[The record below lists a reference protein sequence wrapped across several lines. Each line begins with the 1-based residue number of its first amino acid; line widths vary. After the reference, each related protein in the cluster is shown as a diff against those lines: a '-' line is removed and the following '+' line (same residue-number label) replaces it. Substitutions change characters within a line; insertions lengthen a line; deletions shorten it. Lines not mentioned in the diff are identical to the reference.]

1 MVAAWPGQ
9 YHRPM
14 TIEEH
19 LEQIRTNIDDPAPYL
34 VFADWLQEQGNPWG
48 RLITL
53 QHGLEQRPGDSA
65 IAAEVEALMKKH
77 KWTPKAKPRLL
88 RLEWRW
94 GFIRSIRVF
103 DEYNHEDLDEVLGP
117 VLDLPMAA
125 LVQSGLIFR
134 DPRYVDDDR
143 KPAKVLQR
151 FPAGA
156 DVRQVGPVAPDDKEV
171 DEKAPWIGVQEK
183 IPASIGRFEQA
194 VVLVC
199 HGISSLPAALGKLPL
214 ERIDID
220 WCGRLRA
227 IPDAVWGIESL
238 GYISMYDCDGL
249 GLNMGQVNNLL
260 FGFVRART
268 PRKQRIFEA
277 ALFRGEAPK
286 ATTEQ
291 LLFALD
297 NNVKSVRTRALAQLE
312 KQLESPLAAHP
323 VGSGSVVAVLGGLN
337 LDKKALKTRVEA
349 TGAKLATK
357 VTAKTTHVV
366 LGEKPRGKQ
375 HELGGLPIL
384 LERHLA
390 DLGGKGKSGK
400 GKRKATASGGKLP
413 LERMAK
419 DLRSKGDKKILA
431 VVQALQEHGDLPA
444 ELLPELFLVLQN
456 TQLEKLGKGR
466 KLARKLFAAYA
477 PNKLRNA
484 VARHFKTSMLLA
496 GETKQADRLAAL
508 EREAGKLIEMPRLAR
523 LMIEDFGCG
532 LKFILA
538 RGDEG
543 EIQWALGR
551 RINKRCIDLAGLELS
566 ALPDLSAFDL
576 LEVNA
581 ANNHLG
587 SFPVALSKLPALSKL
602 DLSDNYLRTLP
613 RSLVQF
619 TALRVLDLSR
629 NRFQTFPK
637 GVVTIAGLK
646 ELDLGADT
654 WGETRITR
662 IPKEIVALKKLEVLK
677 IENGHVA
684 VQVPEEM
691 AAMTWLKRFEV
702 TWKGAAKT
710 APAALRKLLPTC
722 KIC

>member
-1 MVAAWPGQ
+1 
-9 YHRPM
+9 M

-19 LEQIRTNIDDPAPYL
+19 LEQIRASLDDPAPYL

-77 KWTPKAKPRLL
+77 KWAPKAKPRLL

-94 GFIRSIRVF
+94 GFIRAIRVF
-103 DEYNHEDLDEVLGP
+103 DEYDHEDLDEVLGP
-117 VLDLPMAA
+117 VLDLPMAG
-125 LVQSGLIFR
+125 LVQSCLIFR

-143 KPAKVLQR
+143 KPATVLQR
-151 FPAGA
+151 FPEGA
-156 DVRQVGPVAPDDKEV
+156 DVRQVGPVAPDDEQV
-171 DEKAPWIGVQEK
+171 DEKAPWIGVQGK
-183 IPASIGRFEQA
+183 IPASIGRFGQA

-199 HGISSLPAALGKLPL
+199 HGIGSLPAALGKLPL

-297 NNVKSVRTRALAQLE
+297 NNVKSVRTRALALLEQQL
-312 KQLESPLAAHP
+312 KSPLAAHP
-323 VGSGSVVAVLGGLN
+323 VGAGSVVAVLGGLN
-337 LDKKALKTRVEA
+337 LDKQALKARVEA
-349 TGAKLATK
+349 AGAKLASK
-357 VTAKTTHVV
+357 VSAKTTHVV

-375 HELGGLPIL
+375 HELGQLPVL
-384 LERHLA
+384 LERHLTEI
-390 DLGGKGKSGK
+390 GGKSKSA
-400 GKRKATASGGKLP
+400 ATNGGKLP

-419 DLRSKGDKKILA
+419 DLRSGGDKRIVG
-431 VVQALQEHGDLPA
+431 VVQALQEHGGLPA

-456 TQLEKLGKGR
+456 TELEKRGKGR

-477 PNKLRNA
+477 PNKLKSS
-484 VARHFKTSMLLA
+484 VAKHFKTSMLLA

-523 LMIEDFGCG
+523 LMVEDFGCG

-538 RGDEG
+538 RGDAD

-551 RINKRCIDLAGLELS
+551 RIKKRRIDLAGLELN

-576 LEVNA
+576 QEVNA

-587 SFPVALSKLPALSKL
+587 TFPVALSALPSLTKL
-602 DLSDNYLRTLP
+602 DLGDNYLRALP
-613 RSLVQF
+613 RSLAQF
-619 TALRVLDLSR
+619 LALRVLDLSR
-629 NRFQTFPK
+629 NRFQTFPR
-637 GVVTIAGLK
+637 GVVTISGLR

-654 WGETRITR
+654 WGETRITK
-662 IPKEIVALKKLEVLK
+662 IPKEIVALKQLEVFK

-702 TWKGAAKT
+702 TWKGQAKT
-710 APAALRKLLPTC
+710 APAALRKLLPKC

>member
-1 MVAAWPGQ
+1 
-9 YHRPM
+9 M

-19 LEQIRTNIDDPAPYL
+19 LEQIRASIDDPAPYL

-94 GFIRSIRVF
+94 GFIRAIRVF
-103 DEYNHEDLDEVLGP
+103 DEYDHEDLDEVLGP
-117 VLDLPMAA
+117 VLDLPMAG
-125 LVQSGLIFR
+125 LVQSCLIFR

-143 KPAKVLQR
+143 KPAAVLQR
-151 FPAGA
+151 FPEGA
-156 DVRQVGPVAPDDKEV
+156 DVRQVGPAAPDDEQV
-171 DEKAPWIGVQEK
+171 DVEAPWIGVQGK
-183 IPASIGRFEQA
+183 IPTSISSFERA
-194 VVLVC
+194 IVLVC
-199 HGISSLPAALGKLPL
+199 HGIGSLPAALGKLPL

-286 ATTEQ
+286 ASTEQ

-297 NNVKSVRTRALAQLE
+297 NNVKSVRTRALALLEQQLR
-312 KQLESPLAAHP
+312 SPLAAHP
-323 VGSGSVVAVLGGLN
+323 VGAGSVVVVLGGLN
-337 LDKKALKTRVEA
+337 LDKQALKARVEA
-349 TGAKLATK
+349 AGAKLASK
-357 VTAKTTHVV
+357 VSAKTTHVV

-375 HELGGLPIL
+375 HELGQLPVL

-390 DLGGKGKSGK
+390 EIGGKSKS
-400 GKRKATASGGKLP
+400 AANGGKLP

-419 DLRSKGDKKILA
+419 DLRSGGDKKIVG
-431 VVQALQEHGDLPA
+431 VVQALQEHGGLPA

-456 TQLEKLGKGR
+456 TELEKRGKGR

-477 PNKLRNA
+477 PDKLKSS
-484 VARHFKTSMLLA
+484 VAKHFKTSMLLA

-523 LMIEDFGCG
+523 LMVEDFGCG

-538 RGDEG
+538 RGEAD

-551 RINKRCIDLAGLELS
+551 RINKRRIDLAGLELN

-576 LEVNA
+576 QQVNA

-587 SFPVALSKLPALSKL
+587 TFPVGLSALPSLTRL
-602 DLSDNYLRTLP
+602 DLSDNYLRALP
-613 RSLVQF
+613 RSLAQF
-619 TALRVLDLSR
+619 AALRVLDLSR
-629 NRFQTFPK
+629 NRFQTFPR
-637 GVVTIAGLK
+637 GVLTIAGLK

-654 WGETRITR
+654 WGETRITK
-662 IPKEIVALKKLEVLK
+662 IPKEIVALKKLEVFK

-702 TWKGAAKT
+702 TWQGQAKT
-710 APAALRKLLPTC
+710 APAALRKLLPKC